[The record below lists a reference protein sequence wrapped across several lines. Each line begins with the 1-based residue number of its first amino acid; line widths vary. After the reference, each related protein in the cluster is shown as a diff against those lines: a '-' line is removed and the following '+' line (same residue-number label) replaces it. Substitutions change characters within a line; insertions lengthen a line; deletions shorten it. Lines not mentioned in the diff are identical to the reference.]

1 LLNLTNSAENG
12 QGSPVFGSSTFTRPL
27 ADISSIK
34 PPSSSK
40 TTKDKPKSSGQYKDG
55 NTKDLPFPV
64 YKPWSEPVDLAVLLD
79 DIAKNILRFI
89 VLDPIQADAA
99 ALWVAHTY
107 LVDLFNVSPLAIINA
122 PEKACAKT
130 LFLDVLAY
138 MSFRSFSA
146 SNITAAGMF
155 RSVEL
160 WHLTM
165 FFDEADTFFREN
177 KDLQGMINAGYNR
190 NGKVIRTEKV
200 DDSFLPRP
208 YSVYGAKSI
217 AGIALEKHLPDATMS
232 RGIIFTMRRK
242 LASETVSRLRHTE
255 RGIFEELASK
265 LMRFAEDYAEQIAK
279 ARPTL
284 PDELSD
290 RAQDN
295 WEPLLAIASCASEE
309 WMSRALKAALKLSR
323 INNESI
329 STGNELL
336 ADIQQVFEARA
347 GKDQDTNKISSNDLI
362 NALMAIEDAPWATY
376 NKGRPISPRQLSKLL
391 NSYGIKSKSIR
402 FGKFDTPKGY
412 RLEQFADMF
421 ARFLSVEEQ
430 ENDIPDEIEDVVPS
444 VAISSNHEVY

>member
-1 LLNLTNSAENG
+1 
-12 QGSPVFGSSTFTRPL
+12 
-27 ADISSIK
+27 
-34 PPSSSK
+34 
-40 TTKDKPKSSGQYKDG
+40 
-55 NTKDLPFPV
+55 
-64 YKPWSEPVDLAVLLD
+64 VDLALLLD
-79 DIAKNILRFI
+79 DIAKTVLRFI

-107 LVDLFNVSPLAIINA
+107 LVDLFNASPLAIINA
-122 PEKACAKT
+122 PEKECAKT
-130 LFLDVLAY
+130 LFQDVLAR
-138 MSFRSFSA
+138 MSFRSLSA
-146 SNITAAGMF
+146 SNVTAAAMF

-160 WHLTM
+160 WRPTM
-165 FFDEADTFFREN
+165 FFDEADTFFRDN

-190 NGKVIRTEKV
+190 GGKVIRIDTSN
-200 DDSFLPRP
+200 DSLLPRP

-242 LASETVSRLRHTE
+242 LASETVTRLRDAE
-255 RGIFEELASK
+255 SSLFENLSSK
-265 LMRFAEDYAEQIAK
+265 LMRFADDYAEQIQN

-284 PDELSD
+284 PTKLGD
-290 RAQDN
+290 RNLDN
-295 WEPLLAIASCASEE
+295 WEALLVIASCASEE
-309 WMSRALKAALKLSR
+309 WWVRANKAALILSR
-323 INNESI
+323 KTNESV
-329 STGNELL
+329 STSNELL